1 MKNPQ
6 GIPATRMVSGVS
18 IGTRVRAY
26 NGMLDVLRKGNL
38 GALLVPLL
46 LLIAGAVARASLSRK
61 MVKYTWH
68 GVTLS
73 HPAGWAVTDLP
84 SNPADGDSVV
94 LVDLL
99 GPGRIKPRLTM
110 RVAPVPPPAAPT
122 GDVANAADAPA
133 ANGAE
138 APAAKPAEA
147 PAAAQ
152 DAPAGSSSHLPLY
165 YAMDEEPVQV
175 GAFKGTRIDSAF
187 AFTPKMV
194 PGHKGD
200 IPVVMRAIDLVVMR
214 GDGALS
220 VQVAAPIEDFEAQRP
235 SLEAIMASLSLDPAG
250 AAAPPPEPPVAKS
263 AGAGAGAVSVTGQV
277 VDAQSGLAVPGAIV
291 LFLAPGTSVGDV
303 DDDNL
308 TRVAFTTG
316 MADSTGHFAANRPL
330 DRAAHYG
337 IMVVADGYRWV
348 GTDDAV
354 AVADDGPT
362 TVDMGSIPLRRR

>member
-38 GALLVPLL
+38 GALLIPLVLL
-46 LLIAGAVARASLSRK
+46 LAGAAARASLSRK
-61 MVKYTWH
+61 MVKYTWR

-73 HPAGWAVTDLP
+73 HPAGWAVTEMPTD
-84 SNPADGDSVV
+84 PADGGSVV

-110 RVAPVPPPAAPT
+110 RVAPVPPPAAPAGEAT
-122 GDVANAADAPA
+122 GGGADAANAPADGGAPPPPAPA
-133 ANGAE
+133 AS
-138 APAAKPAEA
+138 
-147 PAAAQ
+147 
-152 DAPAGSSSHLPLY
+152 APAGSSPHLPLY

-175 GAFKGTRIDSAF
+175 GEFKGTRIDSAF

-235 SLEAIMASLSLDPAG
+235 NLEAIMASISLDPAG
-250 AAAPPPEPPVAKS
+250 ATAPPAEPPVAEK
-263 AGAGAGAVSVTGQV
+263 AGAVTVTGQV

-291 LFLAPGTSVGDV
+291 LFLAPGTSVSDV

-316 MADSTGHFAANRPL
+316 MADSTGHFAGTRPL

-354 AVADDGPT
+354 AVAEDGPT
-362 TVDMGSIPLRRR
+362 TMDMGSIPLRRR

>member
-1 MKNPQ
+1 
-6 GIPATRMVSGVS
+6 MVAGVS
-18 IGTRVRAY
+18 MGTRVRAY

-38 GALLVPLL
+38 GALLVPLV
-46 LLIAGAVARASLSRK
+46 LLIAGAGARAGLSRK

-73 HPAGWAVTDLP
+73 HPAGWAVTEL
-84 SNPADGDSVV
+84 PADSADGGSVV
-94 LVDLL
+94 LMDLL

-110 RVAPVPPPAAPT
+110 RVASVPPAAP
-122 GDVANAADAPA
+122 A
-133 ANGAE
+133 AE
-138 APAAKPAEA
+138 APPPEA
-147 PAAAQ
+147 GEAGNEPAAGQRA
-152 DAPAGSSSHLPLY
+152 AAAAPVPAGTSSHLPLY

-175 GAFKGTRIDSAF
+175 GTFKGTRIDSAF

-194 PGHKGD
+194 PGRKGD

-250 AAAPPPEPPVAKS
+250 AESPPPEAPVAEK
-263 AGAGAGAVSVTGQV
+263 AGAGTVTVTGQI

-291 LFLAPGTSVGDV
+291 LFLAPGTSVSDV

-308 TRVAFTTG
+308 TRVAYTTG
-316 MADSTGHFAANRPL
+316 MADSTGHFAGNRPL
-330 DRAAHYG
+330 DRTAHYG

-354 AVADDGPT
+354 AVADGGPT

>member
-6 GIPATRMVSGVS
+6 GIPTRMVAGVS
-18 IGTRVRAY
+18 LGTRVRAY

-38 GALLVPLL
+38 GALLVPLV
-46 LLIAGAVARASLSRK
+46 LLIAGAAARASLSRK

-73 HPAGWAVTDLP
+73 HPAGWAVTEMP
-84 SNPADGDSVV
+84 SQPADGASVV

-99 GPGRIKPRLTM
+99 GPGRIKPRLTV
-110 RVAPVPPPAAPT
+110 RVAPVPPPAPPEGEA
-122 GDVANAADAPA
+122 AAADPA
-133 ANGAE
+133 GTEGATPP
-138 APAAKPAEA
+138 PATSPA
-147 PAAAQ
+147 
-152 DAPAGSSSHLPLY
+152 AGSSSHLPLY
-165 YAMDEEPVQV
+165 YAMNEEPVQV

-194 PGHKGD
+194 PGRKGD

-220 VQVAAPIEDFEAQRP
+220 VQVAAPIEEFEAQRP

-250 AAAPPPEPPVAKS
+250 AAAPPSEPAVADK
-263 AGAGAGAVSVTGQV
+263 AGAGAVTVTGQV

-291 LFLAPGTSVGDV
+291 LFLAPGTSVSDV

-316 MADSTGHFAANRPL
+316 MADSTGHFAGNRPL

>member
-1 MKNPQ
+1 
-6 GIPATRMVSGVS
+6 MVSGVS

-38 GALLVPLL
+38 GALLVPLV
-46 LLIAGAVARASLSRK
+46 LLIAGAGARAGLSRK
-61 MVKYTWH
+61 MVKYSWR

-73 HPAGWAVTDLP
+73 HPAGWAVTEL
-84 SNPADGDSVV
+84 PADSADGGSVV
-94 LVDLL
+94 LMDLL

-110 RVAPVPPPAAPT
+110 RVASVPPPAAP
-122 GDVANAADAPA
+122 A
-133 ANGAE
+133 AE
-138 APAAKPAEA
+138 APAGEA
-147 PAAAQ
+147 PAQPGSDAAPAATAPAPAAP
-152 DAPAGSSSHLPLY
+152 APAGNTSHLPLY

-175 GAFKGTRIDSAF
+175 GTFKGTRIDSAF

-194 PGHKGD
+194 PGRKGD

-235 SLEAIMASLSLDPAG
+235 SLEAIMASLTLDPAG
-250 AAAPPPEPPVAKS
+250 AAAPPVEPPVAEK
-263 AGAGAGAVSVTGQV
+263 AGAATVTVTGQV
-277 VDAQSGLAVPGAIV
+277 VDAESGLAVPGAIV
-291 LFLAPGTSVGDV
+291 LFLAPGTSVSDV
-303 DDDNL
+303 DDENL
-308 TRVAFTTG
+308 TRVAYTTG
-316 MADSTGHFAANRPL
+316 MADSTGHFAGNRPL

-354 AVADDGPT
+354 AIAEGGPT

>member
-6 GIPATRMVSGVS
+6 GIPAHMVSGVS

-38 GALLVPLL
+38 GALLVPLV
-46 LLIAGAVARASLSRK
+46 LLIAGAAARASLSRK

-73 HPAGWAVTDLP
+73 HPAGWAVTELP
-84 SNPADGDSVV
+84 VDPGDGGSVV
-94 LVDLL
+94 LMDLL

-110 RVAPVPPPAAPT
+110 RVAPVPPPAPP
-122 GDVANAADAPA
+122 AADEAPNDVVPAQPPAPA
-133 ANGAE
+133 ATAN
-138 APAAKPAEA
+138 
-147 PAAAQ
+147 
-152 DAPAGSSSHLPLY
+152 APAGSSSHLPLY

-175 GAFKGTRIDSAF
+175 GTFKGTRIDSAF

-194 PGHKGD
+194 PGRKGD

-250 AAAPPPEPPVAKS
+250 ASSPAPEPPVADKAS
-263 AGAGAGAVSVTGQV
+263 AGAVTVTGQV

-291 LFLAPGTSVGDV
+291 LFLAPGTTVSDV

-308 TRVAFTTG
+308 TRVAYTTG
-316 MADSTGHFAANRPL
+316 MADSTGHFAGNRPL

-337 IMVVADGYRWV
+337 VMVVADGYRWV

>member
-6 GIPATRMVSGVS
+6 GVPVRMVSGVS

-38 GALLVPLL
+38 GALLVPLVL
-46 LLIAGAVARASLSRK
+46 LVAGAAARASLSRK

-73 HPAGWAVTDLP
+73 HPAGWAVTEL
-84 SNPADGDSVV
+84 PADPSDGGSVV

-110 RVAPVPPPAAPT
+110 RVAPVPPPAP
-122 GDVANAADAPA
+122 PA
-133 ANGAE
+133 AGDAANDAGA
-138 APAAKPAEA
+138 APPPAAP
-147 PAAAQ
+147 
-152 DAPAGSSSHLPLY
+152 DVRGGSSSHLPLY

-175 GAFKGTRIDSAF
+175 GTFKGTRIDSAF

-194 PGHKGD
+194 PGRKGD
-200 IPVVMRAIDLVVMR
+200 IPVVMRAIDLVVLR

-250 AAAPPPEPPVAKS
+250 AASPPPEPPATADK
-263 AGAGAGAVSVTGQV
+263 AGAVTVTGQV

-291 LFLAPGTSVGDV
+291 LFLAPGTSVSDV

-308 TRVAFTTG
+308 TRVAYTTG
-316 MADSTGHFAANRPL
+316 MADSTGHFAGTRPL

-337 IMVVADGYRWV
+337 VMVVADGYRWV

>member
-38 GALLVPLL
+38 GALLVPLVL
-46 LLIAGAVARASLSRK
+46 LLAGAAARASLSRK
-61 MVKYTWH
+61 MVKYAWH

-73 HPAGWAVTDLP
+73 HPAGWAVTEMP

-99 GPGRIKPRLTM
+99 GPGRIKPRLTL
-110 RVAPVPPPAAPT
+110 RVAPVPPPAPPAGEAAPEAADGAGAPT
-122 GDVANAADAPA
+122 PPPSPAPA
-133 ANGAE
+133 S
-138 APAAKPAEA
+138 APAN
-147 PAAAQ
+147 
-152 DAPAGSSSHLPLY
+152 SSSRLPLY

-187 AFTPKMV
+187 AFTPRMV

-235 SLEAIMASLSLDPAG
+235 NLEAIMASLSLDPSG
-250 AAAPPPEPPVAKS
+250 AATPPVEPPVADK
-263 AGAGAGAVSVTGQV
+263 AGAGAVTVTGQV

-291 LFLAPGTSVGDV
+291 LFLAPGTSVSDV

-330 DRAAHYG
+330 DRSAHYG

>member
-6 GIPATRMVSGVS
+6 GIPSTRLVSGVS
-18 IGTRVRAY
+18 MGTRVRAY

>member
-1 MKNPQ
+1 VKNPQ
-6 GIPATRMVSGVS
+6 GIPTRMVSGVS

-46 LLIAGAVARASLSRK
+46 LLIAGAVARGSLSRK
-61 MVKYTWH
+61 MVKYTWR

-73 HPAGWAVTDLP
+73 HPAGWAVTELP
-84 SNPADGDSVV
+84 GGSADGGVV

-110 RVAPVPPPAAPT
+110 RVAPVPPTTPAAAEPPAGEAPAGDTPPAAP
-122 GDVANAADAPA
+122 AA
-133 ANGAE
+133 GT
-138 APAAKPAEA
+138 
-147 PAAAQ
+147 
-152 DAPAGSSSHLPLY
+152 APAGSSSHLPLY
-165 YAMDEEPVQV
+165 YAMDEEPMQV
-175 GAFKGTRIDSAF
+175 GTFKGTRIDSAF

-194 PGHKGD
+194 PGRKGD

-235 SLEAIMASLSLDPAG
+235 SLEAIMASINLDPAG
-250 AAAPPPEPPVAKS
+250 AAPVPAEPPVAEKP
-263 AGAGAGAVSVTGQV
+263 GAVTVTGQV

-291 LFLAPGTSVGDV
+291 LFLAPGTSVSDV

-316 MADSTGHFAANRPL
+316 MADSTGHFAGNRPL

-337 IMVVADGYRWV
+337 VMVVADGYRWI

-354 AVADDGPT
+354 AVAEDGPT

>member
-6 GIPATRMVSGVS
+6 GIPSKVTSGVS

-38 GALLVPLL
+38 GALLVPLV
-46 LLIAGAVARASLSRK
+46 LLIAGAGARASLSRK
-61 MVKYTWH
+61 TVKYSWR

-73 HPAGWAVTDLP
+73 HPAGWAVTELP
-84 SNPADGDSVV
+84 KDAGDGGSVV
-94 LVDLL
+94 LIDLL

-110 RVAPVPPPAAPT
+110 RVAPVPDAP
-122 GDVANAADAPA
+122 ADAPPA
-133 ANGAE
+133 GQTADGADI
-138 APAAKPAEA
+138 PPAEA
-147 PAAAQ
+147 PAAANPP
-152 DAPAGSSSHLPLY
+152 PASNSRLPLY

-175 GAFKGTRIDSAF
+175 GTFKGTRIDSAF

-194 PGHKGD
+194 PGRKGD
-200 IPVVMRAIDLVVMR
+200 IPVVMRAIDLVIMR

-235 SLEAIMASLSLDPAG
+235 GLEAIIASLTLDPA
-250 AAAPPPEPPVAKS
+250 AAAPPAEPAVAEKTD
-263 AGAGAGAVSVTGQV
+263 AGTVTVTGQV

-291 LFLAPGTSVGDV
+291 LFLAPGTSVSDV

-308 TRVAFTTG
+308 TRVAYTTG
-316 MADSTGHFAANRPL
+316 MADSTGHFAGNRPL

-348 GTDDAV
+348 GTDDGV
-354 AVADDGPT
+354 VVADNGPSLI
-362 TVDMGSIPLRRR
+362 DMGSIPLRRR